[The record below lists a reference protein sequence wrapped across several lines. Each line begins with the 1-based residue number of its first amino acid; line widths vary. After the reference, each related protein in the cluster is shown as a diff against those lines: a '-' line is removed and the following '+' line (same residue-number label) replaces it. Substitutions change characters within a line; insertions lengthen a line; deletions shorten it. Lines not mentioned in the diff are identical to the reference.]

1 MAANNAENSNKTV
14 GTPFE
19 KGKSGNPGGRPK
31 MDDEVKAMLKAAA
44 PEAVKLLTE
53 TMNNPNA
60 RSDLRIRCAETIM
73 DRVYGKA
80 VQPIEGNMDNKVE
93 IVMGGAAKY
102 AD

>member
-1 MAANNAENSNKTV
+1 MPENREKNGQFTKGSN
-14 GTPFE
+14 
-19 KGKSGNPGGRPK
+19 GNPGGRPK
-31 MDDEVKAMLKAAA
+31 VPDEVKAMLKAAA
-44 PEAVKLLTE
+44 PDAVKLLTE
-53 TMNNPNA
+53 TMNNPNVRA
-60 RSDLRIRCAETIM
+60 DLRIRCAETVM